1 MKRYLLIGSLA
12 FSLIG
17 ISFVTTNDRLFE
29 ISKNIELFVN
39 TFKELNAGYVDEID
53 PGKLMKTGID
63 AMVESLDPYTNY
75 ISESQ
80 VESYRLNDDVKY
92 KGIDAE
98 VGMIDGSLTITEPHE
113 GGEVAKAG
121 VQAGDK
127 ITKINNLST
136 AGKSLEECE
145 SMLRGV
151 GGTTVNLQLE
161 KYNGKSESLVVNRVT
176 SSKNNVPYYG
186 FVDEG
191 IGYITLTTFTADA
204 SKNISKGIKEL
215 KEENP
220 SMEGIILD
228 LRYNGGGLLREAIN
242 VSNIFVP
249 KGEMIVST
257 RGKVAENNKEFE
269 TRGTPLDL
277 ETPLAVLINKKSA
290 SASEIVSGVI
300 QDLDRGVIVGQR
312 SFGKGLVQNTR
323 EIGYNSR
330 VKLTTSKYYI
340 PSGRCIQ
347 SVEYENG
354 EPKDIE
360 DSARSKF
367 KTKAG
372 RTVLDGG
379 GVTPDIKLPAPITP
393 DIIAK
398 MEEDNLIFKFVNTI
412 VAKTKDTM
420 ALEDIK
426 YTDFAAF
433 EKFVDSEDFNYVST
447 MRTELDTY
455 EETVE
460 EDQLYDDVKG
470 GINQLRSQIESIEV
484 GSMNTYK
491 DQILVEINKE
501 LASRYYYE
509 KGKTYSTLDQDT
521 EIQACIDIL
530 RNTSKYNSILSK

>member
-1 MKRYLLIGSLA
+1 MKRYILIASLA
-12 FSLIG
+12 ISFVG
-17 ISFVTTNDRLFE
+17 FSFVTTNDRLFE
-29 ISKNIELFVN
+29 ISKNIELFIN
-39 TFKELNAGYVDEID
+39 TFKELNAAYVDEID

-98 VGMIDGSLTITEPHE
+98 VGMVDGHFTIMEPHE
-113 GGEVAKAG
+113 GGEVVKAG
-121 VQAGDK
+121 VQAGDR

-145 SMLRGV
+145 QMLRGV
-151 GGTTVNLQLE
+151 GGTTVDLVLD
-161 KYNGKSESLVVNRVT
+161 KYNGKSETIKVSRVT

-186 FVDEG
+186 FVDDG
-191 IGYITLTTFTADA
+191 IGYIVLTTFTADA
-204 SKNISKGIKEL
+204 SKNISKGISDL
-215 KEENP
+215 KKENP

-257 RGKVAENNKEFE
+257 RGKIEEHNKQFE

-277 ETPLAVLINKKSA
+277 ETPLAVLINKRSA

-312 SFGKGLVQNTR
+312 SYGKGLVQHTK

-354 EPKDIE
+354 QPKDID

-367 KTKAG
+367 KTQGG

-379 GVTPDIKLPAPITP
+379 GVTPDVKLPAPEKP
-393 DIIAK
+393 DVIEK
-398 MEEDNLIFKFVNTI
+398 LKEENIIFKYVNTI
-412 VAKTKDTM
+412 VAKSRDTM

-426 YTDFAAF
+426 HTDFAAF
-433 EKFVDSEDFNYVST
+433 TKFAQSEGFKYVST
-447 MRTELDTY
+447 LRNELDTY
-455 EETVE
+455 EDTVE
-460 EDQLYDDVKG
+460 EDLLFDEVESD
-470 GINQLRSQIESIEV
+470 IDQLRSQIKALESSAIEK
-484 GSMNTYK
+484 YK
-491 DQILVEINKE
+491 DQILIEINKE
-501 LASRYYYE
+501 LASRFYYE
-509 KGKTYSTLDQDT
+509 KGKTYSTLDQDS
-521 EIQACIDIL
+521 EIKACVDLL
-530 RNTSKYNSILSK
+530 RNTSKYNSLLSK

>member
-1 MKRYLLIGSLA
+1 MKRYVLITAIACS
-12 FSLIG
+12 FIG
-17 ISFVTTNDRLFE
+17 FSFVTNDRLFE
-29 ISKNIELFVN
+29 ISKNIELFIN

-53 PGKLMKTGID
+53 PGKLMRTGID

-80 VESYRLNDDVKY
+80 VESYRLHDDIKY

-98 VGMIDGSLTITEPHE
+98 IGMVDGYLTIMEPHE
-113 GGEVAKAG
+113 GGQIAKAG
-121 VQAGDK
+121 VRAGDK
-127 ITKINNLST
+127 IIKINNLNT
-136 AGKSLEECE
+136 KGKSLEECE

-151 GGTTVNLQLE
+151 GGTLVDVVLE
-161 KYNGKSESLVVNRVT
+161 KYNGKSESLKVKRVT

-186 FVDEG
+186 FVDDG
-191 IGYITLTTFTADA
+191 IGYIALTTFTADA
-204 SKNISKGIKEL
+204 SKNISKGIKDL
-215 KEENP
+215 KKENP

-228 LRYNGGGLLREAIN
+228 LRYNGGGLLREAIS

-257 RGKVAENNKEFE
+257 RGKIEENNKEFE

-277 ETPLAVLINKKSA
+277 DTPLAVLINKRSA

-312 SFGKGLVQNTR
+312 SFGKGLVQNTK

-367 KTKAG
+367 KTRGG

-379 GVTPDIKLPAPITP
+379 GVTPDIKLPAPERP
-393 DIIAK
+393 DVIEK
-398 MEEDNLIFKFVNTI
+398 LKGENLIFKFVNTI
-412 VAKTKDTM
+412 TANTQDTM

-426 YTDFAAF
+426 YTDFDTF
-433 EKFVDSEDFNYVST
+433 NQFVKSENFDYQSSI
-447 MRTELDTY
+447 REELKVY
-455 EETVE
+455 EDKIHEDLYYDDIQSDLDQFKVKVASL
-460 EDQLYDDVKG
+460 EDQAISK
-470 GINQLRSQIESIEV
+470 
-484 GSMNTYK
+484 YK

-509 KGKTYSTLDQDT
+509 KGKTYSTLDQDI
-521 EIQACIDIL
+521 EIKACIDIL
-530 RNTSKYNSILSK
+530 RNTAQYKSILTK